1 MTGKLAG
8 KVAIVTGGNDGIGE
22 ATARRFAR
30 EGAKVAIMA
39 RREPEGLKIQ
49 EDIRREGGDAAFI
62 RCDVTDREAV
72 DAAVD
77 EVASR
82 YRVVN
87 VLVNNAGGSIG
98 GGLFPDEADDAF
110 DATVRLNLYGTFYM
124 SRAVW
129 PHLVEAGGGAIVNVS
144 SVAAVIA
151 HNKRSFDAGGAIGPP
166 SAYAAAKGGIEAF
179 TRYVAAKG
187 GHLNIRI
194 NCIRPGQILVPRM
207 GETHPI
213 NPYFNMRQLL
223 NGPGWP
229 EDAANLALFLASD
242 DARFITAETID
253 LDGGYGA
260 KV

>member
-1 MTGKLAG
+1 MPGKLEG

-39 RREPEGLKIQ
+39 RREPEGLKVQ
-49 EDIRREGGDAAFI
+49 EDIRSEGGNATFI
-62 RCDVTDREAV
+62 CCDVTDSKAV
-72 DAAVD
+72 NAAVD
-77 EVASR
+77 ETVST
-82 YRVVN
+82 YGGVD
-87 VLVNNAGGSIG
+87 VLINNAGGGI
-98 GGLFPDEADDAF
+98 GGLFPDEADDTF

-124 SRAVW
+124 SKAVW
-129 PHLVEAGGGAIVNVS
+129 PHLVEAGGGVIVNVS

-166 SAYAAAKGGIEAF
+166 SAYAAAKAGIEGF
-179 TRYVAAKG
+179 TRYIAAKG

-213 NPYFNMRQLL
+213 SPYFRMRQLL
-223 NGPGWP
+223 NGTGKP
-229 EDAANLALFLASD
+229 EDAASLALFLASD
-242 DARFITAETID
+242 DGRFITAETID

>member
-1 MTGKLAG
+1 MMGKLTG

-22 ATARRFAR
+22 ATARRFAG
-30 EGAKVAIMA
+30 EGARVAILA
-39 RREPEGLKIQ
+39 RREPEGLKVQ
-49 EDIRREGGDAAFI
+49 EEIRGDGGDATFI
-62 RCDVTDREAV
+62 RCDVTDRRSV

-77 EVASR
+77 ATVSA
-82 YRVVN
+82 YGAVD
-87 VLVNNAGGSIG
+87 VLVNNAGGAT
-98 GGLFPDEADDAF
+98 GGLFPDEADDTF

-166 SAYAAAKGGIEAF
+166 SAYAAAKGAIEAF
-179 TRYVAAKG
+179 TRYISAKG
-187 GHLNIRI
+187 GHLNIRV
-194 NCIRPGQILVPRM
+194 NCIRPGQILVRRM

-213 NPYFNMRQLL
+213 SPYFNMRQLL
-223 NGPGWP
+223 NGPGRP

-242 DARFITAETID
+242 DGRFITAETID

>member
-1 MTGKLAG
+1 MPGKLAG

-39 RREPEGLKIQ
+39 RREPEGVKVQ
-49 EDIRREGGDAAFI
+49 EDIRRDGGDATFI
-62 RCDVTDREAV
+62 RCDVTDSEAV
-72 DAAVD
+72 NAAVA
-77 EVASR
+77 ETVST
-82 YRVVN
+82 YRAVN
-87 VLVNNAGGSIG
+87 VLVNNAGGGI
-98 GGLFPDEADDAF
+98 GGLFPDEADDTF

-124 SRAVW
+124 SKAVW
-129 PHLVEAGGGAIVNVS
+129 PHLAEAGGGSIVNVS

-179 TRYVAAKG
+179 TRYIAAKG

-207 GETHPI
+207 GDTHPI
-213 NPYFNMRQLL
+213 SPYFKMRQLL
-223 NGPGWP
+223 NGPGHP
-229 EDAANLALFLASD
+229 EDAANLALFLVSD
-242 DARFITAETID
+242 DGRFITAETID

>member
-1 MTGKLAG
+1 MPGKLAG
-8 KVAIVTGGNDGIGE
+8 KVAIVTGGNDGIGA

-39 RREPEGLKIQ
+39 RREPEGLEVR
-49 EDIRREGGDAAFI
+49 EDIRRDGGDATFI
-62 RCDVTDREAV
+62 PCDVTDGKAVEAAVEEAV
-72 DAAVD
+72 
-77 EVASR
+77 SS
-82 YRVVN
+82 YRALD
-87 VLVNNAGGSIG
+87 VLVNNAGGAT
-98 GGLFPDEADDAF
+98 GGLFPDEADDTF

-124 SRAVW
+124 SRAAW
-129 PHLVEAGGGAIVNVS
+129 PHLAEAGGGAIVNVS

-179 TRYVAAKG
+179 TRYIAAKG
-187 GHLNIRI
+187 GHLNIRV

-213 NPYFNMRQLL
+213 RPYFDMRQLL
-223 NGPGWP
+223 NGPGTP